1 MERGTRFTGGKAC
14 AELTKRDLVKA
25 LEIVERTLVIST
37 ENELRNVLLEI
48 GQLVPCDYIIS
59 GLARTDDCGQFVGP
73 LQTVNASY
81 PADWFTLYME
91 EEYAAVDP
99 ILQAN
104 FSRYGTQVWSET
116 FKQAR
121 SRREREF
128 IGEAESFA
136 LREGLTL
143 GVKCPSQPV
152 GSVFSFSGRH
162 MADHHRHAAVLERL
176 VPHLHQA
183 LLRLTLLPSAAN
195 PLLSSREREVLLWIK
210 EGKTNWEIARI
221 LRVSEQTVKFHVGN
235 ILRKLD
241 TSTRGQAVAVAL
253 QQGLIAI

>member
-1 MERGTRFTGGKAC
+1 MGIAIRSLSDNGCSQMTRS
-14 AELTKRDLVKA
+14 ELVKA
-25 LEIVERTLVIST
+25 LDLIERTLVIGT
-37 ENELRNVLLEI
+37 DKELRSLLLEI
-48 GQLVPCDYIIS
+48 RQIVPCDFIVS
-59 GLARTDDCGQFVGP
+59 GLARTDDRGQFVGP

-91 EEYAAVDP
+91 GNYAAVDP
-99 ILQAN
+99 VLKAN
-104 FSRYGTQVWSET
+104 FGRYGTQMWSET

-128 IGEAESFA
+128 IGEAEAFD
-136 LREGLTL
+136 LRQGLML

-152 GSVFSFSGRH
+152 GSIFSFSGRGIANH
-162 MADHHRHAAVLERL
+162 PRHAALLERL

-183 LLRLTLLPSAAN
+183 LLRLTFLPSASN
-195 PLLSSREREVLLWIK
+195 PLLSYREREVLLWIK
-210 EGKTNWEIARI
+210 EGKTNWEISRI

>member
-1 MERGTRFTGGKAC
+1 MGIAMRSLNSNGC
-14 AELTKRDLVKA
+14 AHLTKSELVKA
-25 LEIVERTLVIST
+25 LELIERTLVIGT
-37 ENELRNVLLEI
+37 EKELSSLLLEI
-48 GQLVPCDYIIS
+48 RQLVPCDYIIS
-59 GLARTDDCGQFVGP
+59 GLARTDDQGQFLGP

-91 EEYAAVDP
+91 GHYAAVDP
-99 ILQAN
+99 ILQTN
-104 FSRYGTQVWSET
+104 FGRYGTQVWSET

-128 IGEAESFA
+128 IGEAEAFD
-136 LREGLTL
+136 LRQGLTL

-152 GSVFSFSGRH
+152 GSIFSFSGRGI
-162 MADHHRHAAVLERL
+162 ADHYRHAVLLERL

-183 LLRLTLLPSAAN
+183 LLRLTFLPSAAN
-195 PLLSSREREVLLWIK
+195 PLLSQREREVLLWIK
-210 EGKTNWEIARI
+210 EGKTNWEISRI
-221 LRVSEQTVKFHVGN
+221 LRVSEQTVKFHVAN